1 MWGVG
6 CARLRRAGEGAGA
19 RESGE
24 QRSGEARQR
33 GEGSRERQH
42 RRWYCIALWESRL
55 PPLSETPRIYT
66 PRALFADTTLVHV
79 TKPRF
84 GSKYSGVLRSPQELK
99 IIGDPAQMK
108 FVLCRWAREASSPP
122 PATTIFLHVR
132 LFFLSFRFAPRKFS
146 GEKNLSSFFSFSSLL
161 FACSVVLFAS
171 PIG

>member
-79 TKPRF
+79 TKPHF

-108 FVLCRWAREASSPP
+108 FVLCRY
-122 PATTIFLHVR
+122 
-132 LFFLSFRFAPRKFS
+132 APRLPTHHFFCLS
-146 GEKNLSSFFSFSSLL
+146 INLSVKKCRNAMTTARRERSE
-161 FACSVVLFAS
+161 AIDRAERQRT
-171 PIG
+171 PY